1 MLLVFTLIGLVLIGF
16 VTYGFGVVNKLPT
29 KIEGPIRENEV
40 NKLTDQFNVK
50 VQSLR
55 TNYLNAK
62 KLHGEDKEAIAS
74 LKKDVTGIYNGMRE
88 EYNSQV
94 DAIKAPSEQKNP
106 VRAFWNK
113 VIYGGVLASL
123 TCCFGSGCYVACS
136 EEDEPQKLMGATSAW
151 NAENIPMPHLQDES
165 QYVANPDNVL
175 SKETVD
181 SMNIMLKKL
190 DKELNIETAFAIV
203 NHVEGEEAFRLAQD
217 MGNKYGVGRNNRG
230 LVVVMAYGDHD
241 INISPGTD
249 LESTLTDGKCGRL
262 LDIYVIPFLKKN
274 QPDSAMLY
282 LTRALLEV
290 LKEQDE
296 LSPVYEKPTSDE
308 ARDLG
313 IMGGGTLGLW
323 GLLALLRRKL
333 DKKGLMEE
341 NFTPLRTVAP
351 NPTIEIPR
359 GLGAGAAYGSSRSR
373 SSSSSSR
380 SYRSSSSSSS
390 SSSRSVSRGSYGG
403 GHFGGGGASRK
414 W

>member
-1 MLLVFTLIGLVLIGF
+1 MLLIFTIIGLVLIGF
-16 VTYGFGVVNKLPT
+16 VTYGFSVVNKMPT

-40 NKLTDQFNVK
+40 NKLTDQFNIKVK
-50 VQSLR
+50 SLR
-55 TNYLNAK
+55 SNYLNAK
-62 KLHGEDKEAIAS
+62 KQHGEDKEAIAS
-74 LKKDVTGIYNGMRE
+74 LKQDVTNIYNGMRE
-88 EYNSQV
+88 EYKSQV
-94 DAIKAPSEQKNP
+94 DAIEAPPEKKNP

-123 TCCFGSGCYVACS
+123 TCCFGSGCYLACS
-136 EEDEPQKLMGATSAW
+136 EEDEPQKLISETSAW
-151 NAENIPMPHLQDES
+151 NAENIPMPHLEDES
-165 QYVANPDNVL
+165 QYVANPDKVL

-181 SMNIMLKKL
+181 SMNVMLKKM
-190 DKELNIETAFAIV
+190 DKELDIETAFAVV

-217 MGNKYGVGRNNRG
+217 MGNKYGVGRNDRG

-262 LDIYVIPFLKKN
+262 LDDYAVPFLKKN

-290 LKEQDE
+290 LRNQDE

-308 ARDLG
+308 ERDLG
-313 IMGGGTLGLW
+313 IMGCGTVGLW

-333 DKKGLMEE
+333 GKKGLMKE
-341 NFTPLRTVAP
+341 NYTPLRTVAP
-351 NPTIEIPR
+351 NPTIELIR
-359 GLGAGAAYGSSRSR
+359 GIGAGAAYGSSRSSSR
-373 SSSSSSR
+373 GYSSSSSSGR
-380 SYRSSSSSSS
+380 SI
-390 SSSRSVSRGSYGG
+390 SRGSYGG